1 MKLSTTATLLGML
14 MAVVP
19 HQTQALRC
27 SNVCPN
33 EDSRGCWAYFGVSNR
48 MCQAGG
54 PLNGC
59 SAWCYCDIFGGN
71 CAPCGTCSRSAF
83 DADVAAVALPVQ
95 EEDAYEEWMAMTD
108 NEKEEYVSTEVCGN
122 LGKGKADGLLHQAL
136 EELADTNHDG
146 FLSRIEY
153 ENAHYD
159 TTAITDEHCIK
170 LTKGLRGK
178 KETKEGAPFQP
189 DEELIEEVEAKEITV
204 LQNARENLF
213 DIVDEAFPGTLED
226 PDTNSSVTLM
236 QQRKLTKCSV
246 ACEACKTVCDAKLLL
261 KESACV
267 LACGVFPQLSCTNA
281 CRLPR
286 QGCHQACTVV

>member
-1 MKLSTTATLLGML
+1 
-14 MAVVP
+14 
-19 HQTQALRC
+19 
-27 SNVCPN
+27 
-33 EDSRGCWAYFGVSNR
+33 
-48 MCQAGG
+48 
-54 PLNGC
+54 LNGC

-71 CAPCGTCSRSAF
+71 CAPCGTCSSSAF

-95 EEDAYEEWMAMTD
+95 EEEDAYEEWMAMTD
-108 NEKEEYVSTEVCGN
+108 NEKEEYVSTEVCCN
-122 LGKGKADGLLHQAL
+122 LGKGKADGLLNQAL

-146 FLSRIEY
+146 FLSRVEY

-178 KETKEGAPFQP
+178 ETKVESTYQP

-226 PDTNSSVTLM
+226 PDTDSSVTLM

-246 ACEACKTVCDAKLLL
+246 ACEACKTVCDVKLLL
-261 KESACV
+261 PESACV
-267 LACGVFPQLSCTNA
+267 LGCGVFPRLSCTDA

-286 QGCHQACTVV
+286 QGCYQACTVV